1 MQEQEELMVER
12 QPQEVPQVVLQPLMM
27 VPQPVVQPQHQP
39 PQPQL
44 QVVMMMMMTHQPQL
58 QEVHLNHLPQDNHQC
73 QIHKI

>member
-27 VPQPVVQPQHQP
+27 VPQPQPQPQP

-44 QVVMMMMMTHQPQL
+44 QVVMMMMMTPQPQL
-58 QEVHLNHLPQDNHQC
+58 QEVHLNHLPQGNHQC